1 MDTSKYT
8 LFRPLPTGKTE
19 KVFGLM
25 KNEIDEKDI
34 GLIKDELKGKIL
46 TKCAGLKAKFYSCL
60 IDDGSENKKEK
71 GTNKCFKKW
80 CRTIKNV

>member
-1 MDTSKYT
+1 
-8 LFRPLPTGKTE
+8 
-19 KVFGLM
+19 M

-71 GTNKCFKKW
+71 GTNKCFKK
-80 CRTIKNV
+80 